1 MKDPVFLRNLLEGW
15 KQTQTSTPAGTIG
28 LSEEIKLT
36 DLLLYENASLLLVR
50 PQAETKVFEAVGT
63 IPQLWLV
70 VFTSTSSDLYISNC
84 CRV

>member
-1 MKDPVFLRNLLEGW
+1 MKDPLFLRNLLEGW
-15 KQTQTSTPAGTIG
+15 KRTQTSTPAGTIG

-63 IPQLWLV
+63 IPTAVAHDLHLHQLRSV
-70 VFTSTSSDLYISNC
+70 HF
-84 CRV
+84 